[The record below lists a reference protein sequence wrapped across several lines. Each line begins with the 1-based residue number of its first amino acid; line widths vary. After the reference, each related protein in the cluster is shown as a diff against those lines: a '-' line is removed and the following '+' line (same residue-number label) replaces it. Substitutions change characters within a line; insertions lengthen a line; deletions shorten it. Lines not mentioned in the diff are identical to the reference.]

1 MTADDLNAPLGQGAK
16 KKPRFVLPITA
27 PQVVAA
33 GLGAIVL
40 TFALWVVLVD
50 NPMGRRADGNGRARG
65 AGRRGKEAG

>member
-16 KKPRFVLPITA
+16 KKPCFVLPITA

-50 NPMGRRADGNGRARG
+50 NPMGGEPTATVAL
-65 AGRRGKEAG
+65 AVPGRRGKEAG